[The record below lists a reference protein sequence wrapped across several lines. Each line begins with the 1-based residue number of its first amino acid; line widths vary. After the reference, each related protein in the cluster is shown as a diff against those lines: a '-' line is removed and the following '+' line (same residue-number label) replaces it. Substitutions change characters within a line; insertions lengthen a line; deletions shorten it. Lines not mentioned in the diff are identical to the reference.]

1 MSPNDLCTIGFL
13 NQVIDAGVTV
23 LKIEGRGRSP
33 EYVKEVT
40 ICYKEAVMAIQDRT
54 YSKDKIKGWDERLA
68 TVYNRGFWDGYYLGK
83 ELGEWSEGHGSQA
96 TTKKK
101 YVGKGVK
108 YFPKIN
114 VAEFQ
119 MESHSLKVG
128 DKIMVTG
135 PTTGVVE
142 RIIEEIRVDDKAV
155 EMVEKGINF
164 SIAIDEVI
172 RPSDK
177 LYKVDSILK
186 PQEA

>member
-1 MSPNDLCTIGFL
+1 
-13 NQVIDAGVTV
+13 VIDAGVTV
-23 LKIEGRGRSP
+23 LKIEGRGRAP

-40 ICYKEAVMAIQDRT
+40 KCYKEAVESIQNGNYT
-54 YSKDKIKGWDERLA
+54 KEKVKGWDERLA

-108 YFPKIN
+108 YFPKIS

-155 EMVEKGINF
+155 EVVEKGINF

-177 LYKVDSILK
+177 LYRI
-186 PQEA
+186 EAVAQ